1 MKYGARAIV
10 WGHKIIK
17 GKANFAN
24 VPAKLKEK
32 TALYLADKGEEDLV
46 PAADSLILMATVT
59 YTGATLAKDDFTFT
73 LTATGV
79 NQSKK
84 NAADGK
90 IIFDELEFDD
100 DDIGE
105 TFTYTCKQ
113 SIPGTPETGVTYDES
128 EYEVTVK
135 PYRNTGNAQDIEFTV
150 TQKKVKDST
159 GTAISSDDQV
169 AADSITFANSYTAPE
184 PDPVEEDTP
193 GTE

>member
-10 WGHKIIK
+10 WGHKVIK

-24 VPAKLKEK
+24 VPSHLKAK
-32 TALYLADKGEEDLV
+32 TALYLSDKGEEDLV
-46 PAADSLILMATVT
+46 PAADSLILLAAVT
-59 YTGATLAKDDFTFT
+59 YTGATLAKDDFTFS

-90 IIFDELEFDD
+90 IVFDAIEFDD

-113 SIPGTPETGVTYDES
+113 TIPGTPATGVTYDKS

-150 TQKKVKDST
+150 TQKKVKDAS
-159 GTAISSDDQV
+159 GDAIASADQV
-169 AADSITFANSYTAPE
+169 AAESITFANSYTE
-184 PDPVEEDTP
+184 PVVEDNP